1 MLINIL
7 TLFQSCIIILNML
20 IGCGVMNSTIVVLIV
35 FISLFLFICACGMLK
50 KIFGEECIS
59 DYCNISVIVLY
70 GNENIK
76 LKLNHVVNKMQWIDE
91 DLINKIILIDGGLNI
106 EQKELCNNYC
116 HKYDFLEFTTPDSL
130 NDMIFNLQKN
140 N

>member
-1 MLINIL
+1 MHN
-7 TLFQSCIIILNML
+7 IILNML

-50 KIFGEECIS
+50 NIFGEEYIS
-59 DYCNISVIVLY
+59 DYCSISVVVLY
-70 GNENIK
+70 SDENIK
-76 LKLNHVVNKMQWIDE
+76 IKLNHIVNKMQWIDE
-91 DLINKIILIDGGLNI
+91 DLINKIILIDGGLNK

>member
-1 MLINIL
+1 
-7 TLFQSCIIILNML
+7 ML

-76 LKLNHVVNKMQWIDE
+76 LKDTVNKKVLPGQPVSC
-91 DLINKIILIDGGLNI
+91 
-106 EQKELCNNYC
+106 LC
-116 HKYDFLEFTTPDSL
+116 
-130 NDMIFNLQKN
+130 IFKLF
-140 N
+140 

>member
-1 MLINIL
+1 MWCYEQYNCC
-7 TLFQSCIIILNML
+7 TNSFYIIIFVYMRMRN
-20 IGCGVMNSTIVVLIV
+20 V
-35 FISLFLFICACGMLK
+35 K

>member
-1 MLINIL
+1 MHN
-7 TLFQSCIIILNML
+7 IILNML

-59 DYCNISVIVLY
+59 DYCNISLIVLY

-76 LKLNHVVNKMQWIDE
+76 LKL
-91 DLINKIILIDGGLNI
+91 
-106 EQKELCNNYC
+106 KELCNNYC

>member
-1 MLINIL
+1 MHN
-7 TLFQSCIIILNML
+7 IILNML

-91 DLINKIILIDGGLNI
+91 DLINKNNIINKAR
-106 EQKELCNNYC
+106 E
-116 HKYDFLEFTTPDSL
+116 FLQIAYEK
-130 NDMIFNLQKN
+130 MKN
-140 N
+140 NDRRWFKYRTKRALQ

>member
-1 MLINIL
+1 MHN
-7 TLFQSCIIILNML
+7 IILNML

-116 HKYDFLEFTTPDSL
+116 HTYDFLEFTTPDSL

>member
-1 MLINIL
+1 MHN
-7 TLFQSCIIILNML
+7 IILNML

-35 FISLFLFICACGMLK
+35 FISLFLFICACRMLK

>member
-1 MLINIL
+1 
-7 TLFQSCIIILNML
+7 
-20 IGCGVMNSTIVVLIV
+20 
-35 FISLFLFICACGMLK
+35 MLK

>member
-1 MLINIL
+1 MHN
-7 TLFQSCIIILNML
+7 IILNML

-76 LKLNHVVNKMQWIDE
+76 LKLNHIVNKMQWIDE
-91 DLINKIILIDGGLNI
+91 DLINKIILIDGGLNK

>member
-1 MLINIL
+1 MHN
-7 TLFQSCIIILNML
+7 IILNML

-35 FISLFLFICACGMLK
+35 FISLFLFICAGGMLK

>member
-1 MLINIL
+1 MHN
-7 TLFQSCIIILNML
+7 IILNML

-50 KIFGEECIS
+50 NIFGEECIS
-59 DYCNISVIVLY
+59 DYCNIFVIVLY